1 MDLTSPALLFF
12 VTHRETDEAA
22 SDAASAIPSRPRLVS
37 VV

>member
-1 MDLTSPALLFF
+1 MDLTPSALHFF
-12 VTHRETDEAA
+12 VTHREADEAA

>member
-12 VTHRETDEAA
+12 VTHRETDEAV
-22 SDAASAIPSRPRLVS
+22 SDAANAVPSRPRPVS